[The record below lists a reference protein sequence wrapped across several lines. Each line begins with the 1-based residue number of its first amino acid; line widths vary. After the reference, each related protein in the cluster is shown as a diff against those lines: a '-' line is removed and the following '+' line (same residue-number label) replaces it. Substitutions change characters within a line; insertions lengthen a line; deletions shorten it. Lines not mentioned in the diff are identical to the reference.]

1 MSLSTAPLP
10 TVTATHPMNV
20 VIPSLE
26 PIYFQAAP
34 AVSRIR
40 TTIDG
45 DWTKQ
50 LPVLAGRR
58 LTMRELLP
66 SDARSLLS
74 MLSAA
79 EVAKFISPPP
89 TTLQGF
95 EKFVRWTISER
106 QAGRQFTFGIVP
118 EGCDHAAGIVQVRSI
133 GPHFSVAEWGFALGS
148 AYWGTGLFLA
158 GARMT
163 LDFAFERA
171 SIHRLEA
178 RAAVENA
185 RGNGVLR
192 KLGAVQEGR
201 LRGSLLKD
209 GRYLDQFMWSIVAN
223 DWMRAKAIWGEVVA
237 QRVKVQPPT
246 T

>member
-1 MSLSTAPLP
+1 MSLSMAPLP

-45 DWTKQ
+45 DWAKQ

-66 SDARSLLS
+66 SDAGSLLS

-95 EKFVRWTISER
+95 QKFVRWTISER

-118 EGCDHAAGIVQVRSI
+118 EGCDHAVGIVQVRS
-133 GPHFSVAEWGFALGS
+133 
-148 AYWGTGLFLA
+148 GLFLA
-158 GARMT
+158 GACMT
-163 LDFAFERA
+163 LDFAFECA

-201 LRGSLLKD
+201 LRRSLLKD
-209 GRYLDQFMWSIVAN
+209 GRYLDQFMWSIVEN
-223 DWMRAKAIWGEVVA
+223 DWMRARGICGEVVA
-237 QRVKVQPPT
+237 ERVKAQSLT
-246 T
+246 M

>member
-1 MSLSTAPLP
+1 MSLSTALP
-10 TVTATHPMNV
+10 TVPAIHPMNG
-20 VIPSLE
+20 VIPRLE

-66 SDARSLLS
+66 SDAGSLLS
-74 MLSAA
+74 MLSTA

-89 TTLQGF
+89 TTLQAF
-95 EKFVRWTISER
+95 EKFVRWTIGER

-118 EGCDHAAGIVQVRSI
+118 EGCDHAVGIVQVRAI
-133 GPHFSVAEWGFALGS
+133 GPQFSVAEWGFALGS
-148 AYWGTGLFLA
+148 AYWGTGLFVA
-158 GARMT
+158 GARMA
-163 LDFAFERA
+163 LDFAFECA
-171 SIHRLEA
+171 SVHRVEA
-178 RAAVENA
+178 RAAVGNA

-192 KLGAVQEGR
+192 KLGAVHEGR
-201 LRGSLLKD
+201 LRSSLLKD

-223 DWMRAKAIWGEVVA
+223 DWMRAKAIWSEVVA
-237 QRVKVQPPT
+237 
-246 T
+246 

>member
-10 TVTATHPMNV
+10 TVTATHPMDA
-20 VIPSLE
+20 VIASLE

-66 SDARSLLS
+66 SDAGSLLS
-74 MLSAA
+74 MLSTA

-95 EKFVRWTISER
+95 EKFVRWTIGER

-118 EGCDHAAGIVQVRSI
+118 EGCDHAVGIVQVRAI
-133 GPHFSVAEWGFALGS
+133 GPQFSVAEWGFALGS
-148 AYWGTGLFLA
+148 AYWGSGLFVT

-163 LDFAFERA
+163 LDFAFECA
-171 SIHRLEA
+171 SVHRVEA
-178 RAAVENA
+178 RAAVGNA

-201 LRGSLLKD
+201 LRSSLLKD
-209 GRYLDQFMWSIVAN
+209 GCYLDQFMWSLVAN
-223 DWMRAKAIWGEVVA
+223 DWMRSKAIWGGVVA
-237 QRVKVQPPT
+237 
-246 T
+246 